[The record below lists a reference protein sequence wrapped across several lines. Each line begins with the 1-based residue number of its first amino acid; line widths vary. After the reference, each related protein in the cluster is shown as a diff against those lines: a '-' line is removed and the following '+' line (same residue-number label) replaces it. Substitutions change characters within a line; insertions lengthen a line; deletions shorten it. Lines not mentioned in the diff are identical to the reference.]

1 MPECLGVGEVKGDQL
16 NRGAG
21 RWRGVGLFV
30 SITEVIWQGG
40 SADLAYRA
48 AISHNGACKF
58 PLKLR
63 QGWGRGSDV
72 ELDSVRQTMESAL
85 SWPTEGAGQE
95 GRKMRAAGLRR
106 RLEEVNRE
114 LWLVLSLFVLAGLSN
129 LLLDGHHMVLGLY
142 SLPTLFSA
150 YIYGRRH
157 ATLTALASVFMVVLV
172 TYFNPAL
179 FRRANVSL
187 GNYDK
192 WFEITVW
199 GGILLITAYT
209 MGTLYEKKE
218 AHVRELRRTYHGILI
233 ILSQFISKD
242 KYTQNHSYR
251 VSVYGARI
259 AAQLG
264 LAPERVEDVRAA
276 ALLHDLGKLEVSRD
290 ILHKAARLT
299 EDESSQMRKHVDY
312 GIDMLEPVGG
322 SLSRLIP
329 IILAHHDKFDGSG
342 YHPTQGENIPLEAR
356 ILSVAD
362 VYDSLTS
369 DRPYRKAMSPF
380 DAKETIMKGAGSDFD
395 PQVVEAFVAAFRKGQ
410 MEVPEVLV

>member
-1 MPECLGVGEVKGDQL
+1 ME
-16 NRGAG
+16 
-21 RWRGVGLFV
+21 F
-30 SITEVIWQGG
+30 
-40 SADLAYRA
+40 
-48 AISHNGACKF
+48 
-58 PLKLR
+58 
-63 QGWGRGSDV
+63 
-72 ELDSVRQTMESAL
+72 DSVKQTMETAL
-85 SWPTEGAGQE
+85 AWPGVDQA
-95 GRKMRAAGLRR
+95 RADSQRTRSAGLRR

-179 FRRANVSL
+179 FRRSNVVL
-187 GNYDK
+187 ANYDK

-199 GGILLITAYT
+199 GGILMITAYT

-218 AHVRELRRTYHGILI
+218 THVRELRRTYHGILI

-251 VSVYGARI
+251 VSVYAAKI
-259 AAQLG
+259 AAQMGLG
-264 LAPERVEDVRAA
+264 VERIEDVRAA
-276 ALLHDLGKLEVSRD
+276 ALLHDLGKLEVSRE
-290 ILHKAARLT
+290 ILHKASRLT
-299 EDESSQMRKHVDY
+299 ADETEQMRKHVDY
-312 GIDMLEPVGG
+312 GVDMLEPVGG
-322 SLSRLIP
+322 SLARLLP

-342 YHPTQGENIPLEAR
+342 YHPTQGNKIPMESR

-380 DAKETIMKGAGSDFD
+380 DAKETIMKGSGSDFD